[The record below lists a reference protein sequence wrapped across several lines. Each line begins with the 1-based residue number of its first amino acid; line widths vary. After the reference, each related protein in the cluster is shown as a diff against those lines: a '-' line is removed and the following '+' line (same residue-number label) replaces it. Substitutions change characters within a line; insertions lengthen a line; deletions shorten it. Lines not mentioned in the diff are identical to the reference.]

1 MENVNNSFNGIVTSN
16 GNYIGGITG
25 RNNIK
30 GTIINSSNQGNINAV
45 SASYVSGIAG
55 YNYGTIINTA
65 NEANISGGVEKIG
78 GIVGYNNAG
87 TIENCYNTG
96 NITCK
101 IMQEALQ
108 VIIMRE
114 N

>member
-55 YNYGTIINTA
+55 YNYVRSLIQLMRQILAVVWKRSAALLAIIT
-65 NEANISGGVEKIG
+65 
-78 GIVGYNNAG
+78 
-87 TIENCYNTG
+87 
-96 NITCK
+96 
-101 IMQEALQ
+101 
-108 VIIMRE
+108 RE
-114 N
+114 R